1 MSGTGDNDPRPTG
14 DDEEG
19 RGTTRPD
26 RQEASGEDRRQDAS
40 GEDRSGD
47 GDGGA
52 DRGEE
57 EQEDRRT
64 VGDLPTP
71 EGLTSP
77 GEGMDDAPTRPRQS
91 KDYP

>member
-26 RQEASGEDRRQDAS
+26 RQEAS